1 MKKAAKVMYILAI
14 VWSCFGFVTVFGMFG
29 AAYIMKQY
37 PSQVANFAIQHGIE
51 ELNTVAKV
59 LKMVNPMVIA
69 AVVALVISIVML
81 IFGIRALKMLEKNE
95 LNSTPHIVMI
105 VLGAV
110 CGELFYL
117 LGGIFGTI
125 GASQNKTPTPPQVN
139 VEEKAE

>member
-14 VWSCFGFVTVFGMFG
+14 VWSCFSFLTVIGMFG
-29 AAYIMKQY
+29 AAYLMKHY
-37 PSQVANFAIQHGIE
+37 PSQIANYASEHGIE
-51 ELNTVAKV
+51 ELNTIKKV
-59 LKMVNPMVIA
+59 LDLVNPMIIA

-117 LGGIFGTI
+117 LGGIFGTV
-125 GASQNKTPTPPQVN
+125 GTAQNNTPTPPQVN